1 MVNETREVHERAEII
16 GRAAEEEHVTDE
28 RFRNRA
34 AICVS
39 VLAVLLA
46 ISSLNTSIYI
56 RQLINT
62 NIHANADEALYHMTN
77 LEQSASRL
85 ALDELRVTLAVQKKL
100 LAPAEQAM
108 LQEEIRRY
116 ENEIK
121 RLESDPDLGQGKK
134 EVLADRHRWETEHHL
149 AEEHLLSFESADV
162 IYQVA
167 IVLCSVCIVLR
178 SRRLFQG
185 ALLFGIAATLF
196 ALNGFILLIKW

>member
-1 MVNETREVHERAEII
+1 
-16 GRAAEEEHVTDE
+16 
-28 RFRNRA
+28 
-34 AICVS
+34 

-46 ISSLNTSIYI
+46 ISSFNTASYV

-62 NIHANADEALYHMTN
+62 NIHANADEALYHMTT

-108 LQEEIRRY
+108 LQKEIRRY

-121 RLESDPDLGQGKK
+121 RLESDPDSGQGKK
-134 EVLADRHRWETEHHL
+134 EVLADKHRWETEHHL
-149 AEEHLLSFESADV
+149 AEEHLLSFESADI

-185 ALLFGIAATLF
+185 ALLIGTAATLF
-196 ALNGFILLIKW
+196 ALNGFVLLIKW